1 MYEILIFVDTRN
13 EAMVFNDKIDQH
25 IKELLNWQGEL
36 KISPVGGGSINQAFA
51 VHAGKQSVFVKC
63 NQAGAFPGMFEAE
76 ARGLELLRQYSRFDI
91 PEVLDTGMLNN
102 TSYLV
107 MEWIQ
112 KGNPGPRFD
121 EDFAFKLAAMH
132 KQSAGFFGLDHDNYI
147 GTLHQVNSA
156 RNSWAEFYVELR
168 LEPQIRMA
176 RDNGLIDASLVRA
189 FDKLNAKM
197 ENLFPAEAP
206 ALLHGDLWSGNYM
219 CTVAGEATIFD
230 PAVYYGHREMD
241 LAMSKLFG
249 GFPQHFYDFYCRFF
263 PLENGWEER
272 ISLGQLYPLLVHVNL
287 FGSGY
292 VAQLK
297 SCLNRFV

>member
-1 MYEILIFVDTRN
+1 
-13 EAMVFNDKIDQH
+13 
-25 IKELLNWQGEL
+25 
-36 KISPVGGGSINQAFA
+36 
-51 VHAGKQSVFVKC
+51 
-63 NQAGAFPGMFEAE
+63 
-76 ARGLELLRQYSRFDI
+76 
-91 PEVLDTGMLNN
+91 
-102 TSYLV
+102 

-112 KGNPGPRFD
+112 QGKSGPRFD

-132 KQSAGFFGLDHDNYI
+132 RQTDGVFGLDHDNYI
-147 GTLHQVNSA
+147 GTLPQKNSA

-176 RDNGLIDASLVRA
+176 RDSRLIDAIVVKS
-189 FDKLNAKM
+189 FDRVNANM
-197 ENLFPAEAP
+197 QNLFPTEPP

-219 CTVAGEATIFD
+219 CTDAGEATIFD

-249 GFPQHFYDFYCRFF
+249 GFHQSFYHFYHEYF

-272 ISLGQLYPLLVHVNL
+272 IFLAQLYPLLVHVNL

-297 SCLNRFV
+297 SCLGKFV